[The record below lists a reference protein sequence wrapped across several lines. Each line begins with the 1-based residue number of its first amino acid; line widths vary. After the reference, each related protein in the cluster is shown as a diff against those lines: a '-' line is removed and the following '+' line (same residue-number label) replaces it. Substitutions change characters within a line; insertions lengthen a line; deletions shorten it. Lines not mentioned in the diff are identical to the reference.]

1 VPGGGWDMK
10 LLFDHL
16 ASRLSTSH
24 ECHILAG
31 TSLFRPLEHC
41 LGSVALMKPG
51 SNTHLIV
58 LK

>member
-1 VPGGGWDMK
+1 MK
-10 LLFDHL
+10 LLFGHL

-24 ECHILAG
+24 EYHILAG

-41 LGSVALMKPG
+41 LGSVASMNPG